1 MTFSHISDYSVTLH
15 IIESQTCRDGHAF
28 LKAFT
33 FAGPSSWIL
42 PSSSRIPTFLYDI
55 FFAFSRSLVPVSHS
69 SSGGEAHVGVA
80 SPGAWLVPNAAT
92 WGCSEWGGGEHH
104 PWPLAGGQSCVT
116 QCIWGR
122 EHCVSS
128 SLSRNTKISIHI
140 LSCSAF
146 PHSWIKFAFPGASVP
161 EIPGTWER
169 RHAGARELGSAGT
182 QENKT
187 RNACPSLQRWCSV

>member
-1 MTFSHISDYSVTLH
+1 MQRWTRVPESFHVCGPKFMDFAFEFPHSYVPVWH
-15 IIESQTCRDGHAF
+15 IICILALPRSCFAF
-28 LKAFT
+28 LQWGWSPCGGSF
-33 FAGPSSWIL
+33 SW
-42 PSSSRIPTFLYDI
+42 
-55 FFAFSRSLVPVSHS
+55 SLVSSKRRHLGVLPVR
-69 SSGGEAHVGVA
+69 
-80 SPGAWLVPNAAT
+80 
-92 WGCSEWGGGEHH
+92 GGGEHH